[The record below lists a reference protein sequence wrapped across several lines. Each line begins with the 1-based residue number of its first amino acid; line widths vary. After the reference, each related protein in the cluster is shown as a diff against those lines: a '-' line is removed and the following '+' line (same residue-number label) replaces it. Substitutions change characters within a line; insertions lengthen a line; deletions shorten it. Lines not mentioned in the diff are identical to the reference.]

1 MRQKKSEL
9 TKKKKGESE
18 KIFRKVEIL
27 NELEENRLKA
37 VDAIIKNLEE
47 VNIRRQE
54 LRNALAMR
62 SEEKANKFRE
72 TMRHISER
80 KAIVDYKRVRNF

>member
-18 KIFRKVEIL
+18 KIQRKVEIL
-27 NELEENRLKA
+27 DELEYNRLKA

-47 VNIRRQE
+47 VAIRRQE
-54 LRNALAMR
+54 LRNAVAMR
-62 SEEKANKFRE
+62 SEEKANKFLE
-72 TMRHISER
+72 HNRHISER
-80 KAIVDYKRVRNF
+80 KAKVEYKRVRNF